1 MGNYSYSNLKPK
13 GLYGPAKT
21 LQNIDKLILCR

>member
-21 LQNIDKLILCR
+21 LRNIDEVIFRR